1 VITGRMWAGIL
12 FVGVVM
18 AAGTLL
24 VLDASLASGL
34 IEDAG
39 NLRYAQTTAFH
50 ADPVPALQRPPGFS
64 APASGTCRG
73 R

>member
-1 VITGRMWAGIL
+1 MWAGIL

-39 NLRYAQTTAFH
+39 DLRYAQTTAFH
-50 ADPVPALQRPPGFS
+50 ADPVPALQRPPGSS
-64 APASGTCRG
+64 APASGACRG